1 MIKFIIWISVAL
13 IICSLLLEINKEYI
27 LETISYPLVQ
37 ARFILG
43 FVLGFS
49 LFYIVSEGQKSR
61 EKRSDHKFKLFITIF
76 LIIAVCQT
84 LNTFFLK
91 GYFNYIPKI
100 NIQFFI
106 SSGFGLIG
114 GIVFQRGWVWI
125 SQKFTSKSSVKSVL
139 ERESKSDIRDLD
151 EFSTQIKQDYDPK
164 KYFRENEFFLALK

>member
-43 FVLGFS
+43 FALGFS

-61 EKRSDHKFKLFITIF
+61 EKRSDSKFKLFITIF
-76 LIIAVCQT
+76 LIIAVCQI

-139 ERESKSDIRDLD
+139 ERDSKS
-151 EFSTQIKQDYDPK
+151 TQ
-164 KYFRENEFFLALK
+164 R